1 MSQATRKWF
10 LSQLFEDV
18 ADTLAV
24 MRVCLA
30 VTAEVDHREPVF
42 LDNRNLGGGVVDD
55 DLAVREGDI
64 DEGNPRRIQ
73 RLLRRTA

>member
-1 MSQATRKWF
+1 
-10 LSQLFEDV
+10 
-18 ADTLAV
+18 